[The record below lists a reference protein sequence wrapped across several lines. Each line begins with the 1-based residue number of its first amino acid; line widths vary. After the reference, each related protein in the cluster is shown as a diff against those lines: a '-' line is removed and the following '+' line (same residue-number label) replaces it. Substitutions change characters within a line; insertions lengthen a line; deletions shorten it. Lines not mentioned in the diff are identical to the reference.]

1 METKHLSAQ
10 EAFELANKSRKTA
23 LSLSVI
29 MESIQERASNGFD
42 YWMTF
47 GIITEKEEKILKEN
61 GYRISRFK
69 NECTQ
74 VYWQPKQ
81 A

>member
-1 METKHLSAQ
+1 MEIEILSAQ
-10 EAFELANKSRKTA
+10 ETFELTIQSRTTE

-47 GIITEKEEKILKEN
+47 GVITEKEEKLLKDN
-61 GYRISRFK
+61 GYRISRLSNK
-69 NECTQ
+69 CIQ
-74 VYWQPKQ
+74 VCWQPKH